1 MSLEAPNWYVN
12 QYVDKAVH
20 VYQAKGNLL
29 RGTVSPPVKVDAKQV
44 TWMIAGK
51 GEAVPLQRGGFG
63 PAMNAAR
70 TNVTATMADY
80 QANDWVYETDL
91 EKMTVDEQA
100 VVSQTCGMAMGRK
113 SDLLVMNELNTVPAT
128 LVDATGGN
136 SAAHATSPFTLV
148 MALAGMTALENADV
162 SVEDGGVYCG
172 LPPLAWQQFTSYRQ
186 VNDADWVGYD
196 GLPYKTGMK
205 FKDWNGVK
213 WFRIPLSYCPVFA
226 TSVIDFFM
234 WHKSAVGFGTNY
246 ELRSTVTWEN
256 LYTGWYHNNRFA
268 AAVKTLLPAGVIR
281 FRIGSDSPISIN

>member
-1 MSLEAPNWYVN
+1 
-12 QYVDKAVH
+12 
-20 VYQAKGNLL
+20 
-29 RGTVSPPVKVDAKQV
+29 
-44 TWMIAGK
+44 
-51 GEAVPLQRGGFG
+51 
-63 PAMNAAR
+63 
-70 TNVTATMADY
+70 MADY

-91 EKMTVDEQA
+91 EKMTVDENA
-100 VVSQTCGMAMGRK
+100 VVQQSCGMAMGRK
-113 SDLLVMNELNTVPAT
+113 SDLLVMNELNTVSAT
-128 LVDATGGN
+128 LIDATAGN
-136 SAAHATSPFTLV
+136 SNLHATSPFTLV
-148 MALAGMTALENADV
+148 MALAGLTALENADV
-162 SVEDGGVYCG
+162 AVEDGSVYCG

-213 WFRIPLSYCPVFA
+213 WFRIPVSYCPVFA

-256 LYTGWYHNNRFA
+256 LYSGWYHNNRFA
-268 AAVKTLLPAGVIR
+268 AAAKTLLPTGVIR